1 MAESSSEGCT
11 ISREIPFLKLIPVK
25 LPVFKKKKKAKK
37 KAARKLKKEP
47 ELQIEEL

>member
-25 LPVFKKKKKAKK
+25 LPVLKKKKNAKK
-37 KAARKLKKEP
+37 KQQESSKKS
-47 ELQIEEL
+47 QSFK